1 MYNPFIINW
10 NTVPMTYNDS
20 WTYLEMLGKC
30 VTQIQINANKIEEN
44 RVAIQGHENRLKHLE
59 TEVIPA
65 INERLDTIEL
75 NMVTKAELEEA
86 IADATDEIKEWA
98 EDNFL
103 TSTDLQGYATEDWCE
118 ENFVASDTLDSY
130 YTKDETDALLKDYVD
145 SDTYNEQINAII
157 TDINSIVLNQQTAGS
172 AKYRAIDLTDSTQA
186 SISDNVATLTIPDS
200 DYTAVVVNVSY
211 TVQDASNTYTKNASV
226 WAKRS
231 TTGNDF
237 VLYSMALGGA
247 LTVQDANGTIT
258 VTVAKPSGTEIIT
271 FTGAGVVVYTA
282 AVEPSAAKKQEW
294 FRKADANG
302 DGKIDA
308 RDATIILSYYADLST
323 GQAEGGDAGFRA
335 WCEVQVDSHG
345 NPSPIVPADGQY
357 IFPDPNLDGMCNSI
371 DSTMVLGFY
380 GNPLYPDA
388 DAEDWYKYLKAS
400 HVELN

>member
-130 YTKDETDALLKDYVD
+130 YTKDETDALLEDYVD
-145 SDTYNEQINAII
+145 SDTYKEQINSII
-157 TDINSIVLNQQTAGS
+157 TDINSIILGQQTAGS
-172 AKYRAIDLTDSTQA
+172 TKYRAIDLTDSTQA
-186 SISDNVATLTIPDS
+186 TITDNVATLTIPDS
-200 DYTAVVVNVSY
+200 NYTAVVVNVSY
-211 TVQDASNTYTKNASV
+211 TVQDTNNTYTKNASV

-231 TTGNDF
+231 TTGSDF
-237 VLYSMALGGA
+237 ELYSMTLGGA

-282 AVEPSAAKKQEW
+282 AVEPTPTDKQTL
-294 FRKADANG
+294 FRKADADG
-302 DGKIDA
+302 DGMIDA
-308 RDATIILSYYADLST
+308 VDASRILAYYAALSS
-323 GQAEGGDAGFRA
+323 GEAESGDAGFRA
-335 WCEVQVDSHG
+335 WCEANNITTG
-345 NPSPIVPADGQY
+345 DGQY
-357 IFPDPNLDGMCNSI
+357 IYPDANLDGKVNSI
-371 DSTMVLGFY
+371 DASYVLAFY
-380 GNPLYPDA
+380 SEAAVGHYANTPDG
-388 DAEDWYKYLKAS
+388 WYQYLLDNN
-400 HVELN
+400 VDVNI

>member
-59 TEVIPA
+59 TDVIPV
-65 INERLDTIEL
+65 IDERLHTIEA
-75 NMVTKAELEEA
+75 NMVTKSVLNKA

-145 SDTYNEQINAII
+145 NDTYKEQINSII
-157 TDINSIVLNQQTAGS
+157 TDINSIILGQQTAGS
-172 AKYRAIDLTDSTQA
+172 AKYRAIDLTDNTQA
-186 SISDNVATLTIPDS
+186 TIADNVATLTIPDAN
-200 DYTAVVVNVSY
+200 YTAVVVNVSY
-211 TVQDASNTYTKNASV
+211 TVQNASNTYTKNASV
-226 WAKRS
+226 WVKKS
-231 TTGNDF
+231 TTGSDF
-237 VLYSMALGGA
+237 ELYSMTLGGA

-282 AVEPSAAKKQEW
+282 AVEPTPTDKEVL
-294 FRKADANG
+294 FRKADTDGN
-302 DGKIDA
+302 GKIDA
-308 RDATIILSYYADLST
+308 RDASTILAYVAALST
-323 GQAEGGDAGFRA
+323 GQAEGGDEGFRA
-335 WCEVQVDSHG
+335 WCMENNITTG
-345 NPSPIVPADGQY
+345 DGLY
-357 IFPDPNLDGMCNSI
+357 IFPDANLDGRVNSI
-371 DSTMVLGFY
+371 DASYVLTFY
-380 GNPLYPDA
+380 SEASGGRYTNNPDG
-388 DAEDWYKYLKAS
+388 WYQYLIDKNIN
-400 HVELN
+400 VNI

>member
-10 NTVPMTYNDS
+10 NSVPMTYNDS

-30 VTQIQINANKIEEN
+30 VTQIQINANKIEQN

-59 TEVIPA
+59 TDVIPV
-65 INERLDTIEL
+65 IDERLHTIEA
-75 NMVTKAELEEA
+75 NMVTKSRLNTA
-86 IADATDEIKEWA
+86 IADATNEIKDWA
-98 EDNFL
+98 DGKFL
-103 TSTDLQGYATEDWCE
+103 TSTDLQNYATKDWCE
-118 ENFVASDTLDSY
+118 SNFLASGALDSY
-130 YTKDETDALLKDYVD
+130 YTKNATNALLNGYVD
-145 SDTYNEQINAII
+145 KNTYNEQINSII
-157 TDINSIVLNQQTAGS
+157 TDINSIILGQQTAGS

-200 DYTAVVVNVSY
+200 NYTAVVVNVSY

-282 AVEPSAAKKQEW
+282 AVEPTPTDKQTL
-294 FRKADANG
+294 FRKADADGNG
-302 DGKIDA
+302 MIDA
-308 RDATIILSYYADLST
+308 RDASTILAYVAALST
-323 GQAEGGDAGFRA
+323 GQAEGGDEGFRA
-335 WCEVQVDSHG
+335 WCMANNITTG
-345 NPSPIVPADGQY
+345 DGLY
-357 IFPDPNLDGMCNSI
+357 IFPDANLDGRVNSI
-371 DSTMVLGFY
+371 DASYVLTFY
-380 GNPLYPDA
+380 SEASGGHYTNNPDG
-388 DAEDWYKYLKAS
+388 WYRYLIDKN
-400 HVELN
+400 VNVNI

>member
-75 NMVTKAELEEA
+75 NMVTKSELEEA
-86 IADATDEIKEWA
+86 ITDATDEIKEWA

-145 SDTYNEQINAII
+145 SDTYEEQINTII
-157 TDINSIVLNQQTAGS
+157 TDINSIILGQQTAGS
-172 AKYRAIDLTDSTQA
+172 TKYRAIDLTDNTQA
-186 SISDNVATLTIPDS
+186 SIADNVATLTIPDS
-200 DYTAVVVNVSY
+200 NYTAVVVNVSY

-282 AVEPSAAKKQEW
+282 AVEPTPTDKQTL
-294 FRKADANG
+294 FRKADADGNG
-302 DGKIDA
+302 MIDA
-308 RDATIILSYYADLST
+308 RDGSRILAYSAALST
-323 GQAEGGDAGFRA
+323 GQAEGGDAGYRA
-335 WCEVQVDSHG
+335 WCEANG
-345 NPSPIVPADGQY
+345 YTTGDGQY
-357 IFPDPNLDGMCNSI
+357 IFPDANLDGRINAI
-371 DSTMVLGFY
+371 DASYVLAFY
-380 GNPLYPDA
+380 SEVNAGHYTNNPDG
-388 DAEDWYKYLKAS
+388 WYRYLIDKN
-400 HVELN
+400 VNVNI

>member
-75 NMVTKAELEEA
+75 NMVTMAELEKA
-86 IADATDEIKEWA
+86 IAGVTEDITEWA
-98 EDNFL
+98 EGKFL
-103 TSTDLQGYATEDWCE
+103 TSDDLQGYATKEWCE
-118 ENFVASDTLDSY
+118 ENFVTSDTLDSY
-130 YTKDETDALLKDYVD
+130 YTKNETNNLLKGYVD
-145 SDTYNEQINAII
+145 KDTYTKQINTII
-157 TDINSIVLNQQTAGS
+157 TNINSIIIGQQTAGS
-172 AKYRAIDLTDSTQA
+172 TKYRAIDLTDNTQA
-186 SISDNVATLTIPDS
+186 AIADNVATLTIPDS
-200 DYTAVVVNVSY
+200 NYTAVVVNVSY

-271 FTGAGVVVYTA
+271 FTGAGIVVYTA
-282 AVEPSAAKKQEW
+282 AVEPTPTDKRTL
-294 FRKADANG
+294 FRKADADG

-308 RDATIILSYYADLST
+308 DDASIILAYYTALSG
-323 GQAEGGDAGFRA
+323 GQAEGGDTGFRA
-335 WCEVQVDSHG
+335 WCEAKG
-345 NPSPIVPADGQY
+345 YTTGDGQY
-357 IFPDPNLDGMCNSI
+357 IFPDANLDGIINSVDASYVLRFYTEAAGGRYTNNPDGWYQYLI
-371 DSTMVLGFY
+371 DSNIDV
-380 GNPLYPDA
+380 NI
-388 DAEDWYKYLKAS
+388 
-400 HVELN
+400 